1 MIFVTI
7 GTFNFDPLIEYID
20 SLVEQNII
28 QDKVICQIG
37 NGSYTPKNCEHF
49 KYTKEI
55 ETYINKSD
63 LVVSHGGTGS
73 ILGLISLNKP
83 FVAVANTSLADN
95 HQAEFLKKL
104 SEERPIQWI
113 SDLTKLPLA
122 ISNPT
127 KISHHNQ
134 KSENTLSKYVRQ
146 YLLGTPSK

>member
-1 MIFVTI
+1 MIFVTV

-37 NGSYTPKNCEHF
+37 NGTYIPKNCEHF

-55 ETYINKSD
+55 DSYINKSD
-63 LVVSHGGTGS
+63 LVISHGGTGS

-95 HQAEFLKKL
+95 HQSEFLTKL
-104 SEERPIQWI
+104 SEEKPIQWI
-113 SDLTKLPLA
+113 SDLTKLPIA
-122 ISNPT
+122 ICNPT
-127 KISHHNQ
+127 KIVNQ
-134 KSENTLSKYVRQ
+134 NKESRNILSEYVRQ
-146 YLLGTPSK
+146 YLLAIPSK